1 MPEYIEPDFNQEF
14 LQKAPDAVMAAVEKD
29 FVAPDNYHATTI
41 FPEYFKVNGHA
52 LSQSKAVWTV
62 WRFTIMARSV

>member
-1 MPEYIEPDFNQEF
+1 MGFTMPEYIEPDFNQEF

-41 FPEYFKVNGHA
+41 FGYW
-52 LSQSKAVWTV
+52 QRKAVWTV